1 MGNKRGAKPFN
12 IELLVERERIP
23 ETWYEDILDIGRQ
36 GKAEISIVNYMGI
49 SWNTYQRLKDRCPK
63 FLKAVNTA
71 KKLSEEWWVEI
82 ARQQW
87 LDGKSKSINSN
98 HWSLM
103 VRNMFG
109 DRWSDRKETDITSK
123 GDKITDNTISVEI
136 IRNIQDEDESNT

>member
-23 ETWYEDILDIGRQ
+23 ETWYADIIEL
-36 GKAEISIVNYMGI
+36 GKTGSAEVHIVSYMGI

-63 FLKAVNTA
+63 FLKAVEISKIESEKWWIDIA
-71 KKLSEEWWVEI
+71 KKEWV
-82 ARQQW
+82 
-87 LDGKSKSINSN
+87 DGNSRNINSN
-98 HWSLM
+98 HWSLV
-103 VRNMFG
+103 VRNQFG
-109 DRWSDRKETDITSK
+109 QRWSDRKETDITSK